1 MKPSFRTLASANP
14 VTLTLATVLLVF
26 ALYALRVP
34 ILELTELKTYDL
46 RVRARGARPAS
57 PAVAMAVID
66 ERSLDAEGRW
76 PWPRTKVAALVDALS
91 REGARVIA
99 FDVAFAEPAAPEDD
113 LALADAIRRSPARVV
128 LGYFLH
134 WRADDLGYRLDRA
147 EFERRAAR
155 IGGSRYPMIRS
166 REPDF
171 HRVPFLRA
179 YAPQPNVDVL
189 TGAASSS
196 GYFNFAPDEDGV
208 LRRMPL
214 AVQIGE
220 DVFAPLALFSA
231 WEYLGRPELVLRV
244 ERHGVEGV
252 DLGGRHIPTDES
264 GQLLIDYLGP
274 PRTIPRVSAT
284 DLLRGQVA
292 PGTLADK
299 IVLVG
304 ATAVGTHDLRSSP
317 FSPAHAGSE
326 INATVVDNVVTGRFL
341 DRPEWWKVFDLLAV
355 VLLATLVALAVSR
368 TRAVTGLLAAAAL
381 FAGYVLLAG
390 WLFARHGVW
399 LDIVHPLL
407 ALALDYTGLT
417 AYRYLAEERAR
428 RRMKAM
434 FGQYVAPVVVE
445 ELLRDPARL
454 TLGGEEK
461 VLTVLFSDLEGFTTQ
476 CERYPPREMV
486 GILGDYYE
494 RMTEQVFAQGGT
506 LKEYVGDELMAIF
519 GAPVDQPDHAAR
531 ACAAALAMREQ
542 RLSLNAE
549 WAGIGRP
556 PLRARTGINSGPMLV
571 GNLGS
576 RYRFAYGVLG
586 DQVNL
591 GSRLEGLNRSYGT
604 DILVGE
610 STARLVQPSFRLR
623 EVDLVRVKGKEQ
635 AVRVYEL
642 LARAGAPLSPGQE
655 GALALYAAAL
665 EAYRQQRWEE
675 ALALFEQA
683 LAANPED
690 GPSRAMASRCR
701 TYSRTPPAETWEGV
715 FEQPAVTRKE
725 IG

>member
-1 MKPSFRTLASANP
+1 MRALRTLASANA
-14 VTLTLATVLLVF
+14 VTLTLAAILLVF
-26 ALYALRVP
+26 ALCALRVP

-46 RVRARGARPAS
+46 RVRARGGLAPS

-76 PWPRTKVAALVDALS
+76 PWPRSKIAALVDALS
-91 REGARVIA
+91 RDGARVIA
-99 FDVAFAEPAAPEDD
+99 FDVAFAEPAAPDDD
-113 LALADAIRRSPARVV
+113 LALATGVRRSPARVV

-134 WRADDLGYRLDRA
+134 WRAADLGYRLDRA
-147 EFERRAAR
+147 EIERRTSR
-155 IGGSRYPMIRS
+155 ISGSRYPMIRS

-171 HRVPFLRA
+171 RRVPFMKA
-179 YAPQPNVDVL
+179 YAPQPNVDAL
-189 TGAASSS
+189 TQAASSS
-196 GYFNFAPDEDGV
+196 GYFNFASDDDGV

-214 AVQIGE
+214 AVQIGD
-220 DVFAPLALFSA
+220 DVFAPLALVSA

-252 DLGGRHIPTDES
+252 LLGNTLIPTDES

-274 PRTIPRVSAT
+274 PRTIPGVSVT
-284 DLLRGQVA
+284 DILRGKVA
-292 PGTLADK
+292 PGTFADR

-304 ATAVGTHDLRSSP
+304 ATAVGTHDLRASP
-317 FSPAHAGSE
+317 FSPAHAGTE
-326 INATVVDNVVTGRFL
+326 INATVIDNVVTGRFL
-341 DRPEWWKVFDLLAV
+341 DRPEWWKVFDLVAIA
-355 VLLATLVALAVSR
+355 LLASLVAIAVTR
-368 TRAVTGLLAAAAL
+368 TRAVTGLLSAAAL
-381 FAGYVLLAG
+381 FAAYVLLAG

-399 LDIVHPLL
+399 VSMVYPLL
-407 ALALDYTGLT
+407 ALAVNYTGLT
-417 AYRYLAEERAR
+417 AYRYLTEERER

-434 FGQYVAPVVVE
+434 FGQYVAPAVVE
-445 ELLRDPARL
+445 ELLHEPGRL
-454 TLGGEEK
+454 KLGGEEK
-461 VLTVLFSDLEGFTTQ
+461 ALTVLFSDLEGFTSQ
-476 CERYPPREMV
+476 CERYAPREMV
-486 GILGDYYE
+486 GILGDYYG

-506 LKEYVGDELMAIF
+506 LKEYVGDELMAFF
-519 GAPVDQPDHAAR
+519 GAPIDQPDHAAR

-542 RLSLNAE
+542 RLALNAE
-549 WAGIGRP
+549 WAAMGRP

-591 GSRLEGLNRSYGT
+591 GSRLEGLNRVYGT

-610 STARLVQPSFRLR
+610 GTARLVRPSFLLR
-623 EVDLVRVKGKEQ
+623 ELDLVRVKGKEQ

-642 LARAGAPLSPGQE
+642 LGRAGAPMPSAQE

-665 EAYRQQRWEE
+665 EAYRQQRWDE

-683 LAANPED
+683 LVTRPED
-690 GPSRAMASRCR
+690 GPSRTMAARCR
-701 TYSRTPPAETWEGV
+701 AYQRTPPPEAWDGA
-715 FEQPAVTRKE
+715 FEQTVAPLQQV
-725 IG
+725 G